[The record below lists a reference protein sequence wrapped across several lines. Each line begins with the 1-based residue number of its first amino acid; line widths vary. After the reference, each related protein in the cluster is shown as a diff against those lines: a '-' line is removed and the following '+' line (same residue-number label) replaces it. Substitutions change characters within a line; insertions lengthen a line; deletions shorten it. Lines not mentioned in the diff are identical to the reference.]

1 MVVTY
6 RPLAADDREFC
17 IRVHHLS
24 VRAYVEALWGWN
36 EAQQDTLALDF
47 IKHHYAI
54 HEIALMM
61 DTPIGYLSY
70 QDKIE
75 ALFLNKLHLHP
86 EHQGQGYGTEIMGR
100 LIRLAHIGR
109 KPIELSVLTTNPKA
123 RKFYER
129 LGFIA
134 LEAVAEKVRMRR
146 LDN

>member
-1 MVVTY
+1 
-6 RPLAADDREFC
+6 
-17 IRVHHLS
+17 
-24 VRAYVEALWGWN
+24 
-36 EAQQDTLALDF
+36 
-47 IKHHYAI
+47 
-54 HEIALMM
+54 
-61 DTPIGYLSY
+61 
-70 QDKIE
+70 
-75 ALFLNKLHLHP
+75 
-86 EHQGQGYGTEIMGR
+86 MGR